1 MDNLCAIID
10 VNRLGQSDPAPLQHQ
25 MDDYKKRVESFGWK
39 GIVVDGHDIAVREK
53 QGLISIA
60 LKKSGVIESVNIK
73 SLRTPSGIS
82 SS

>member
-39 GIVVDGHDIAVREK
+39 GIVVDGHDIGVREK
-53 QGLISIA
+53 QVSI
-60 LKKSGVIESVNIK
+60 
-73 SLRTPSGIS
+73 
-82 SS
+82 